1 MISICKLTHDQI
13 KKLSKEMVILID
25 TREKVNDH
33 ILNYFNKKN
42 IAYRQ
47 QALEFGDYS
56 FMLPKVDG
64 LLCNELYFHK
74 EIVIERKNSLEELS
88 GNLGKGRERFE
99 KEFLKA
105 RNNGC
110 SIHLIVENPQGY
122 NDIMRHNYNTDFKPV
137 AYMASLKSF
146 EQRYDLKVQFI
157 DKQYSGYNIY
167 STFYYYMREMLH

>member
-1 MISICKLTHDQI
+1 
-13 KKLSKEMVILID
+13 MVILID

-88 GNLGKGRERFE
+88 GNREKVGRDSRKNF
-99 KEFLKA
+99 
-105 RNNGC
+105 
-110 SIHLIVENPQGY
+110 
-122 NDIMRHNYNTDFKPV
+122 
-137 AYMASLKSF
+137 
-146 EQRYDLKVQFI
+146 
-157 DKQYSGYNIY
+157 
-167 STFYYYMREMLH
+167 

>member
-74 EIVIERKNSLEELS
+74 EIVI
-88 GNLGKGRERFE
+88 
-99 KEFLKA
+99 
-105 RNNGC
+105 
-110 SIHLIVENPQGY
+110 
-122 NDIMRHNYNTDFKPV
+122 
-137 AYMASLKSF
+137 
-146 EQRYDLKVQFI
+146 
-157 DKQYSGYNIY
+157 
-167 STFYYYMREMLH
+167 

>member
-74 EIVIERKNSLEELS
+74 EIVIERK
-88 GNLGKGRERFE
+88 
-99 KEFLKA
+99 
-105 RNNGC
+105 
-110 SIHLIVENPQGY
+110 
-122 NDIMRHNYNTDFKPV
+122 IMKHNYNTQLKPTS
-137 AYMASLKSF
+137 YMASLKSF
-146 EQRYDLKVQFI
+146 EQRYDLKMQFI
-157 DKQYSGYNIY
+157 DPQYSGYNIY
-167 STFYYYMREMLH
+167 STFYYYMRNKLH